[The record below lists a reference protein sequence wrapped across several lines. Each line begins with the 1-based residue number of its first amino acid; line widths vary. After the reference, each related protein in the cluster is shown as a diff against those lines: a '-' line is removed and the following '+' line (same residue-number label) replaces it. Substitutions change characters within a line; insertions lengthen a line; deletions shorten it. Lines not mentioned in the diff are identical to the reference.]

1 VYGAQ
6 VATCQTELRPHLLYQ
21 VLDRHAEQQATQ
33 LSLLSRAYS
42 CKCQLRYDVVCDYQ
56 FTPVTNTISDN
67 LDQELAA
74 FLKKWF
80 PDEVKTRQ
88 RYNELMAG
96 IDQYGEVYAT
106 QKCVVM
112 Q

>member
-1 VYGAQ
+1 LNRIA
-6 VATCQTELRPHLLYQ
+6 
-21 VLDRHAEQQATQ
+21 
-33 LSLLSRAYS
+33 
-42 CKCQLRYDVVCDYQ
+42 
-56 FTPVTNTISDN
+56 NTVPDN

-112 Q
+112 